1 MLENAEK
8 LYDNTKQSLEA
19 LLREKA
25 YSEVKEVLESKG
37 IDISCISDEDI
48 EALVAAK
55 AQDMMSTLKGIGIG
69 AAFVTALSFFMGGF

>member
-1 MLENAEK
+1 MVESAEK
-8 LYDNTKQSLEA
+8 LYDNTKQSLDT
-19 LLREKA
+19 LLRKKA

-37 IDISCISDEDI
+37 IDISCVSDEDI

-69 AAFVTALSFFMGGF
+69 TVFVTALSFFMGGF

>member
-8 LYDNTKQSLEA
+8 LYDNTKQSLET
-19 LLREKA
+19 LLRQRA
-25 YSEVKEVLESKG
+25 YSEVKEVLEEKG
-37 IDISCISDEDI
+37 IEISQVSDEDI

-69 AAFVTALSFFMGGF
+69 TVFVTALSFFMGGF